1 LKGRA
6 KRTIKSSMSLCEDLV
21 LNGRKLETNKQE
33 KEEGAG
39 RESAVGKEQVTQSK
53 HSERL

>member
-1 LKGRA
+1 
-6 KRTIKSSMSLCEDLV
+6 MSLCEDLV